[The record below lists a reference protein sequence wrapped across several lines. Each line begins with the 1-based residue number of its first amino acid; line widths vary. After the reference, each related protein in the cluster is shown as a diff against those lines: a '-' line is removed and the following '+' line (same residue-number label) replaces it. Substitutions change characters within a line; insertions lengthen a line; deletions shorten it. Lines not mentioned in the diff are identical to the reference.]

1 MTNYNMFIAHNNV
14 LNTEMSIGKIEM
26 AVDLGLY
33 NNASELV
40 TFRIL
45 KMTGNMVKMVF
56 YRDSP
61 LEDHDPEVIYD
72 TDMNLILGF
81 GMECFRGCESG
92 GYPLLEVFYN
102 DYNGCWFA
110 NTQTFI
116 DFYRTCLYAR
126 AYQKIR
132 QMGVRCYKDKIMMHI
147 TFEDEQEID

>member
-1 MTNYNMFIAHNNV
+1 MFIAHKDV
-14 LNTEMSIGKIEM
+14 LDTEMSIGEIEM
-26 AVDLGLY
+26 TVDSGLY
-33 NNASELV
+33 GNASELV

-61 LEDHDPEVIYD
+61 LEDHSPGVIYD
-72 TDMNLILGF
+72 TDINLILGF

-92 GYPLLEVFYN
+92 GYPLLEVFYD
-102 DYNGCWFA
+102 DYKGGRFA
-110 NTQTFI
+110 DTQTFI
-116 DFYRTCLYAR
+116 GFYRTCLYAR
-126 AYQKIR
+126 VNQKIR